1 MNNHIL
7 NNSPQNNYGKYL
19 ACNNIYVYIKEMVSK
34 KRNARTSKRKRTNRR
49 KSLKRIQK
57 GGEGDNV
64 LDENQMTEFNNYRSL
79 LDKFI
84 TKDNKTYAEALKE
97 NLFKDQ
103 FDLYNQMLNK
113 SGVEKFTE
121 DDLKLVKTLVYLMI
135 KDDVSER
142 ELLFNKNVA
151 GFQTMINNFVMYLIN
166 DVPFDEEVNMKLLQG
181 IENKK
186 PYVKVSYD
194 KNTNNFIFDVNE
206 LFASIQREL
215 EKEPEEI
222 AKGRIITN
230 KSIKMK
236 SNVKPVLSTSPDGAV

>member
-1 MNNHIL
+1 
-7 NNSPQNNYGKYL
+7 
-19 ACNNIYVYIKEMVSK
+19 
-34 KRNARTSKRKRTNRR
+34 
-49 KSLKRIQK
+49 
-57 GGEGDNV
+57 
-64 LDENQMTEFNNYRSL
+64 
-79 LDKFI
+79 
-84 TKDNKTYAEALKE
+84 
-97 NLFKDQ
+97 
-103 FDLYNQMLNK
+103 
-113 SGVEKFTE
+113 
-121 DDLKLVKTLVYLMI
+121 
-135 KDDVSER
+135 
-142 ELLFNKNVA
+142 
-151 GFQTMINNFVMYLIN
+151 MYLIN